1 MKNFQQTPKQ
11 RRAAKAAFAQ
21 QKHSVRTSKPL
32 KTFEQSYQPY
42 QWGHSC
48 ENRVYHIDG
57 RR

>member
-21 QKHSVRTSKPL
+21 QKHLVRTSRPL
-32 KTFEQSYQPY
+32 KVFEQQYCYNYYGS
-42 QWGHSC
+42 GKRNLVHH
-48 ENRVYHIDG
+48 VDG